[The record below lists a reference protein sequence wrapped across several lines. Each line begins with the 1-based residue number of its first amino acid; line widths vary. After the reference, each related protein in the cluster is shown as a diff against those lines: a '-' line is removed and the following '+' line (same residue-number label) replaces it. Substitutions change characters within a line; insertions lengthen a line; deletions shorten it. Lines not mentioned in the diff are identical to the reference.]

1 MGSQVQILLGPPP
14 SVRSAI
20 ARRVCVGVLGWLGG
34 VAQLGERL
42 LCKQEVIGSI
52 PFASTTVAQGK
63 SSLVPF
69 TSCRG
74 GTDATAP
81 LRAAMLFGIVEMVLW
96 RVHAARLGF
105 GPAGSVD
112 RVMVLSRE
120 PARAPFVLRMVVGS
134 QAQQEHLVDALAPRG
149 DEGRGTLRKAAGSC
163 ERTLIRRYPNG
174 ETHPS
179 GYPVM
184 NP

>member
-1 MGSQVQILLGPPP
+1 MVW
-14 SVRSAI
+14 V
-20 ARRVCVGVLGWLGG
+20 GG

-52 PFASTTVAQGK
+52 PFASTTDVALGAVG
-63 SSLVPF
+63 SAYGPHLGV
-69 TSCRG
+69 
-74 GTDATAP
+74 
-81 LRAAMLFGIVEMVLW
+81 RAASPCQRHGLRSLALLRWFCGVFAPRCGGWSLRPRRELCDG
-96 RVHAARLGF
+96 A
-105 GPAGSVD
+105 
-112 RVMVLSRE
+112 SRE
-120 PARAPFVLRMVVGS
+120 PAGTSFVLRMVVGS

-163 ERTLIRRYPNG
+163 EQTLIRGCPNG